1 MFEDYF
7 VISSTLDFRGN
18 LRASTKTKR
27 VKVLPIVAETKWIFD
42 PVDPPVYVDGHKL
55 VFGNS
60 RPYTNT
66 MLRGRWNIANRQAGV
81 QKINLY
87 KAMRHSFAMQRLNE
101 GSALNEVSAVLGHSN
116 LQTTVSRYAQY
127 TTQRLSEI
135 IKGKKTV
142 NSKLIVQ
149 LGAGTC

>member
-7 VISSTLDFRGN
+7 VISSILDFCGN

-55 VFGNS
+55 VFGNG

-66 MLRGRWNIANRQAGV
+66 MLRRRWNIANRQAGV

-87 KAMRHSFAMQRLNE
+87 NAMRHSFAMQRLNE
-101 GSALNEVSAVLGHSN
+101 GFALNEVSAVLGHSN